1 MAAME
6 RWSIRMMGL
15 GLVLALLTGCPAAA
29 LLGPRPSL
37 GRGPRASYGQGA
49 GGELWGAYHA
59 SFDRTWDATVQS
71 LEALELEVVNARK
84 EPFGGDLEARLPDGK
99 TAKLTLLPKGNHRT
113 LVRIRVGTLPDPDAS
128 KQIAKGI
135 GKEIEKRLYR

>member
-1 MAAME
+1 M
-6 RWSIRMMGL
+6 RMMGL

-29 LLGPRPSL
+29 LLGPKPSI
-37 GRGPRASYGQGA
+37 GRGTRASYGHSA
-49 GGELWGAYHA
+49 GELWGAYNA

-71 LEALELEVVNARK
+71 LEALEIQVVNARK
-84 EPFGGDLEARLPDGK
+84 EPFGGDMEARFPDGK

-113 LVRIRVGTLPDPDAS
+113 LVRIHVVTLPDADAS